1 MKNHYRPYPAHD
13 MCVSFHDI
21 FVSLKGYGCLIMKEK
36 IYTIPVTD
44 AFAVDC
50 ECPLCVLEKKLEDE
64 SVDYALGPAL
74 MEPDKRQETNE
85 QGFCK
90 THFEAMY
97 NKQVNRLG
105 LALMIDTFLQEK
117 NNNIK
122 KTYDSKSASL
132 EKDATSGLVKNLS
145 NKLSSRQSETE
156 KLVAE
161 LVSQLESIE
170 NSCAICSKLER
181 TMDRYIDVVFYLY
194 FKEPEFREKFHSK
207 KGFCLKH
214 LKQLL
219 TSTKKYLNVNETAIF
234 TKNLMEIQLSNMERI
249 EKEVDWFTKKFDY
262 RFNDA
267 PWGNSKDA
275 VIRSIQKIRGNSD
288 LK

>member
-1 MKNHYRPYPAHD
+1 
-13 MCVSFHDI
+13 
-21 FVSLKGYGCLIMKEK
+21 MKEK

-44 AFAVDC
+44 AFSADC

-85 QGFCK
+85 LGFCRK
-90 THFEAMY
+90 HFEAMY

-117 NNNIK
+117 NTAMK
-122 KTYDSKSASL
+122 KLYESKSSAL
-132 EKDATSGLVKNLS
+132 EKDAATGLVKNLS
-145 NKLSSRQSETE
+145 NKLSSKQTDTE
-156 KLVAE
+156 KLVDE
-161 LVSQLESIE
+161 LVSQLDSIE
-170 NSCAICSKLER
+170 KRCAICKKLDH

-194 FKEPEFREKFHSK
+194 FREPEFREKFHST
-207 KGFCLKH
+207 KGFCFKH

-219 TSTKKYLNVNETAIF
+219 SSTKKHLNVKETAIF
-234 TKNLMEIQLSNMERI
+234 TRNLMEIQLVNMERI

-275 VIRSIQKIRGNSD
+275 VPRSIQKIRGNCD

>member
-1 MKNHYRPYPAHD
+1 
-13 MCVSFHDI
+13 
-21 FVSLKGYGCLIMKEK
+21 MKEK
-36 IYTIPVTD
+36 IYTIPVSD

-50 ECPLCVLEKKLEDE
+50 ECPLCVLEQKLEDE
-64 SVDYALGPAL
+64 SIEYALGASL

-85 QGFCK
+85 LGFCK
-90 THFEAMY
+90 AHFEAMY

-117 NNNIK
+117 NARIK
-122 KTYDSKSASL
+122 KIYESKVNSL
-132 EKDATSGLVKNLS
+132 EKDAAVGLVKNIS
-145 NKLSSRQSETE
+145 NKLSSKQTDTE

-161 LVSQLESIE
+161 LVQELNNIE
-170 NSCAICSKLER
+170 KSCTICKKLEH
-181 TMDRYIDVVFYLY
+181 TIDRYVDVIFYLY
-194 FKEPEFREKFHSK
+194 FKEPDFRQIFHSK

-214 LKQLL
+214 LSLL
-219 TSTKKYLNVNETAIF
+219 LGSTKKYLNSSQTAIF
-234 TKNLMEIQLSNMERI
+234 TKNIMEMQLPHLARI

-275 VIRSIQKIRGNSD
+275 IIRSIKKIRGNCE

>member
-1 MKNHYRPYPAHD
+1 
-13 MCVSFHDI
+13 
-21 FVSLKGYGCLIMKEK
+21 MKEK

-64 SVDYALGPAL
+64 SIEYALGPSL

-85 QGFCK
+85 LGFCK
-90 THFEAMY
+90 EHFEAMY

-117 NNNIK
+117 NSKIK
-122 KTYDSKSASL
+122 KIFESKSSAIG
-132 EKDATSGLVKNLS
+132 KDATAGMVKNIS
-145 NKLSSRQSETE
+145 NKLSSKQTDTE

-161 LVSQLESIE
+161 LVTELDNIDK
-170 NSCAICSKLER
+170 NCAICSKLEH
-181 TMDRYIDVVFYLY
+181 TIDRYIDVIFYLY
-194 FKEPEFREKFHSK
+194 FKEPEFRETFNSK

-219 TSTKKYLNVNETAIF
+219 SSTKKYLNPSQTAIF
-234 TKNLMEIQLSNMERI
+234 TKNIMEMQLQHLERI

-262 RFNDA
+262 RYNDA

-275 VIRSIQKIRGNSD
+275 IIRSIQKIRGNCE

>member
-1 MKNHYRPYPAHD
+1 
-13 MCVSFHDI
+13 
-21 FVSLKGYGCLIMKEK
+21 MKEK

-85 QGFCK
+85 LGFCRV
-90 THFEAMY
+90 HFEAMY

-117 NNNIK
+117 NSAMK
-122 KTYDSKSASL
+122 KLYESKAAAL
-132 EKDATSGLVKNLS
+132 NKDAAAGLVKNLS
-145 NKLSSRQSETE
+145 NKLSSKQTDSE

-161 LVSQLESIE
+161 LVSQLDNIE
-170 NSCAICSKLER
+170 KSCAICSKLER

-214 LKQLL
+214 LKLL
-219 TSTKKYLNVNETAIF
+219 LSSTKKYLNANETAVF
-234 TKNLMEIQLSNMERI
+234 TKNLMEIQLANMERI

-262 RFNDA
+262 RYNDA

>member
-1 MKNHYRPYPAHD
+1 
-13 MCVSFHDI
+13 
-21 FVSLKGYGCLIMKEK
+21 MKEK

-44 AFAVDC
+44 AFSADC

-85 QGFCK
+85 LGFCRE
-90 THFEAMY
+90 HLEAMY
-97 NKQVNRLG
+97 NKQANRLG

-117 NNNIK
+117 NTAMK
-122 KTYDSKSASL
+122 KLYESKVSAL
-132 EKDATSGLVKNLS
+132 EKDAATGLVKNLS
-145 NKLSSRQSETE
+145 NKLSSKQTETE

-161 LVSQLESIE
+161 LVSQLDNIE
-170 NSCAICSKLER
+170 KNCAICSKLER

-219 TSTKKYLNVNETAIF
+219 NSTKKYLNVNETAIF
-234 TKNLMEIQLSNMERI
+234 TRNLMELQLANMERI

-275 VIRSIQKIRGNSD
+275 VTRSIQKIRGNCD